1 MIIVPQ
7 RRRRGRAAGLVK
19 HRRKREGGVM
29 LIVWKDG
36 FAIDYG
42 VIDDD
47 HRFLIEHLNA
57 IITAL
62 SSQAPIEGVCRDIRQ
77 LRVFAELHFQ
87 REERLQAVAGYPGLD
102 QHRAEHVELLA
113 QLDGILGQLTKPGDD
128 AQAAY
133 PAAKSFMYRW
143 LLGHIIESDTKI
155 GAFLKTVDSSA
166 ELPLVKIAA

>member
-1 MIIVPQ
+1 V
-7 RRRRGRAAGLVK
+7 
-19 HRRKREGGVM
+19 

-36 FAIDYG
+36 FAIDNG
-42 VIDDD
+42 VIDED

-62 SSQAPIEGVCRDIRQ
+62 NDQAPIRDVCRDVRQ
-77 LRVFAELHFQ
+77 LRMFALLHFD
-87 REERLQAVAGYPGLD
+87 REERLQVLSGYPGLD

-113 QLDGILGQLTKPGDD
+113 QLDGILGQLTRPGDD

-155 GAFLKTVDSSA
+155 GAFLKAVDSSA
-166 ELPLVKIAA
+166 ELPLAKIAA